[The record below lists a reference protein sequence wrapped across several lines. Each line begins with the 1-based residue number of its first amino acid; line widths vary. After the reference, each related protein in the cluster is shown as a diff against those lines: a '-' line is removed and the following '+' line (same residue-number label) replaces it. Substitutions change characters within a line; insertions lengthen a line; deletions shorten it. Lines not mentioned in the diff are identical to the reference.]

1 MIHGPYVLSFVFFVG
16 NLIIEF
22 DVDFPVSLSSEQLAA
37 VAGAFPES
45 KKKAKIGGDDAAAG
59 EIEKKKACLLTT
71 TNKIKTKKN

>member
-22 DVDFPVSLSSEQLAA
+22 DVDFPVSLSSEQLAV

-59 EIEKKKACLLTT
+59 EIEKKKSLSFDN
-71 TNKIKTKKN
+71 NKQNQNKKN